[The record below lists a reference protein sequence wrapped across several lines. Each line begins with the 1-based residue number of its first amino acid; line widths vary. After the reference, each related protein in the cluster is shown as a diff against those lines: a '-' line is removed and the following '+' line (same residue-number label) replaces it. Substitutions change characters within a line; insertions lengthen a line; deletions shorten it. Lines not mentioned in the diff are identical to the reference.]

1 MAEDN
6 GNPFTDESLTNHPS
20 VEAQPADGNPFTE
33 PLESEIQEHQ
43 QAHAA
48 SIAASDNGNPFNEPL
63 LSEKTEAQAQNG
75 GPSQEEQQFLQSNP
89 GYKYIAADPK
99 FPNRPAGVYPTGP
112 GNGWRNDPSYSQSPV
127 DLHMARNTAQG
138 AATAAAATAAIPASA
153 MVLGEVAPVIA
164 HLAENLPNLDKAW
177 KIVKIVGGTEYT
189 LQHLKDVL
197 KVLGGGSNNK

>member
-6 GNPFTDESLTNHPS
+6 GNPFDR
-20 VEAQPADGNPFTE
+20 
-33 PLESEIQEHQ
+33 PLDSEIAEHQ

-48 SIAASDNGNPFNEPL
+48 TIAASDNGNPFTEPL
-63 LSEKTEAQAQNG
+63 LSEKAEAQAQATAG
-75 GPSQEEQQFLQSNP
+75 GGSSQEEQQFLQSNP
-89 GYKYIAADPK
+89 GYKYIAADSK
-99 FPNRPAGVYPTGP
+99 FPNRPAGIYPSGP
-112 GNGWRNDPSYSQSPV
+112 GNEWRNDPSYSQSPV

-138 AATAAAATAAIPASA
+138 AATAAAATAAVPATA
-153 MVLGEVAPVIA
+153 IGLGEVAPVIA

-177 KIVKIVGGTEYT
+177 KIVKIVGGAEYS